1 MSHAKSSLHCTL
13 TPRRV
18 PRSRLPCGLG
28 LLCAGLLSA
37 GHAHA
42 TEGAL
47 GRPITGMQ
55 ITPYAGV
62 IPPTPGLQW
71 SVNYLYYDGE
81 IAASRAAPIAG
92 QLGLGLEAEATLSM
106 LTGVYIWPTKN
117 PRWNFASMAS
127 LPYIDLATQVD
138 LQVGPLQRHVNQN
151 TGNLYDFYFA
161 PVIASFHI
169 DQVRHLSFGVYI
181 FAPTGNYDPDRIAN
195 AGLNVWTYSPTFAY
209 TQLMQKGTL
218 EFSVQA
224 ATDWYSKNSD
234 TNYENGV
241 VFRSEAL
248 LIKRTASG
256 LGFGGVAGWIEQLE
270 DDKGPLADRLNGFKG
285 RSLGVGP
292 VISYSK
298 KWKGGEHVDLT
309 FRYVSEF
316 SVKNRFE
323 GNPLSLSM
331 GVGF

>member
-1 MSHAKSSLHCTL
+1 MFEAKQSPDCTRF
-13 TPRRV
+13 RR
-18 PRSRLPCGLG
+18 PMTLSRLPWTLSV
-28 LLCAGLLSA
+28 LMAGLLSA
-37 GHAHA
+37 SHVHA

-62 IPPTPGLQW
+62 IPPTPGMQW
-71 SVNYLYYDGE
+71 SFNYIYYDGQ
-81 IAASRAAPIAG
+81 ISASRPAPIAG
-92 QLGLGLEAEATLSM
+92 QLGLGLEAEASLSM

-127 LPYIDLATQVD
+127 LPYIDLGTQVN
-138 LQVGPLQRHVNQN
+138 LQVGPLQRRVDQN

-161 PVIASFHI
+161 PVLASFHI
-169 DQVRHLSFGVYI
+169 DQVRHLSFGVYV

-224 ATDWYSKNSD
+224 ATDWYSKNKD
-234 TNYENGV
+234 TDYENGV

-248 LIKRTASG
+248 LIKRTPSG
-256 LGFGGVAGWIEQLE
+256 WGFGGVVGWIEQLE

-285 RSLGVGP
+285 HSLGAGP
-292 VISYSK
+292 VITYSK
-298 KWKGGEHVDLT
+298 KWKGGEHLDLS

-323 GNPLSLSM
+323 GDPLSLS
-331 GVGF
+331 VGLGF

>member
-1 MSHAKSSLHCTL
+1 MYQATQSLHCT
-13 TPRRV
+13 
-18 PRSRLPCGLG
+18 RSHRMGRAASKHWTLG
-28 LLCAGLLSA
+28 IAAAGLLFASQSN
-37 GHAHA
+37 A

-62 IPPTPGLQW
+62 IPPAPGLQW
-71 SVNYLYYDGE
+71 SVSYIYYDGE
-81 IAASRAAPIAG
+81 ISASRPAPIAG
-92 QLGLGLEAEATLSM
+92 QLGLGLEAEASLSM
-106 LTGVYIWPTKN
+106 LTGVYIWPTKAG
-117 PRWNFASMAS
+117 RWNFASMAS
-127 LPYIDLATQVD
+127 LPYIDLGTQVD
-138 LQVGPLQRHVNQN
+138 LQAGPLQRRVNQN

-161 PVIASFHI
+161 PVLASFHI

-181 FAPTGNYDPDRIAN
+181 FAPTGNYDPNRIAN

-224 ATDWYSKNSD
+224 ATDWYSKNDD

-256 LGFGGVAGWIEQLE
+256 WGIGGVVGWIEQLE

-285 RSLGVGP
+285 RSLGAGP
-292 VISYSK
+292 VITYSK

-323 GNPLSLSM
+323 GDPLSLS
-331 GVGF
+331 VGFGF